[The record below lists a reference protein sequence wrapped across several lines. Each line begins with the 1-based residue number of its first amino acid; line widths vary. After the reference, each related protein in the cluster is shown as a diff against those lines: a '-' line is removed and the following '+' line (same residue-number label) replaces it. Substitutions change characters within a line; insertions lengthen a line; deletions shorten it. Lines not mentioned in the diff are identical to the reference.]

1 MPRPVKSREGD
12 VASASGSG
20 LTIAADSRTQASQ
33 LERALLTLRGMLL
46 RGDFAPGTRL
56 AELTLVPLL
65 KASRTPVR
73 LALER
78 LAHEG
83 LLEALP
89 TTGFRV
95 RAFAVADIYDAIEI
109 RGVLEGTAARLAAQR
124 LSRDE
129 EVVSL
134 RAYYAQAVELLPM
147 TLDRFLRYI
156 ELNEAFHGELWRL
169 AKSPML
175 LQAIERHITLPF
187 VAPGALV
194 FSRED
199 RVAAQTDAQIALEHH
214 RAIVEAIER
223 RDGTRAESL
232 AREHA
237 QVARR
242 ALERALSGREI
253 LTGIPGA
260 TLLKRPIGARA
271 RMRSDSTP

>member
-1 MPRPVKSREGD
+1 
-12 VASASGSG
+12 
-20 LTIAADSRTQASQ
+20 
-33 LERALLTLRGMLL
+33 
-46 RGDFAPGTRL
+46 
-56 AELTLVPLL
+56 
-65 KASRTPVR
+65 
-73 LALER
+73 
-78 LAHEG
+78 
-83 LLEALP
+83 
-89 TTGFRV
+89 
-95 RAFAVADIYDAIEI
+95 
-109 RGVLEGTAARLAAQR
+109 
-124 LSRDE
+124 
-129 EVVSL
+129 
-134 RAYYAQAVELLPM
+134 
-147 TLDRFLRYI
+147 
-156 ELNEAFHGELWRL
+156 
-169 AKSPML
+169 ML

-260 TLLKRPIGARA
+260 TLLKRPIGVRA

>member
-1 MPRPVKSREGD
+1 MPRSAPAREHLPVESGSSRTRTATD
-12 VASASGSG
+12 RAASASQ
-20 LTIAADSRTQASQ
+20 I
-33 LERALLTLRGMLL
+33 ERVLLTLRGMLL
-46 RGDFAPGTRL
+46 RGEFAPGSRL

-89 TTGFRV
+89 STGFRV
-95 RAFAVADIYDAIEI
+95 RSFAVADIHDAIEI

-124 LSRDE
+124 LSDDNE
-129 EVVSL
+129 LSL
-134 RAYYAQAVELLPM
+134 LRRHYEDAIELLPM
-147 TLDRFLRYI
+147 TLDRFIRYI
-156 ELNEAFHGELWRL
+156 ELNEAFHVGLWRL

-175 LQAIERHITLPF
+175 LQTIERHIMLPF

-194 FSRED
+194 FRQED
-199 RVAAQTDAQIALEHH
+199 RHAAQTDAIIALEHH
-214 RAIVEAIER
+214 RAIVDAIER
-223 RDGTRAESL
+223 RDGARAESV

-242 ALERALSGREI
+242 ALDRALESREM
-253 LTGIPGA
+253 LRGVPGA
-260 TLLKRPIGARA
+260 SLIGGGALH
-271 RMRSDSTP
+271 